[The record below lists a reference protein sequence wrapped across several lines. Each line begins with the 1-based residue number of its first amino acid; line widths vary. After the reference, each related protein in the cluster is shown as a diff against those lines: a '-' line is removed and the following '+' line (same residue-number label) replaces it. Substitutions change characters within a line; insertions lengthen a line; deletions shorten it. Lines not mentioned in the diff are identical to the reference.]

1 MIDTEIVTKREEE
14 INQSQLGISTI
25 VNADLSQIVDQIF
38 IEEYDPK
45 NILNLAQRCE
55 AKKSFSF
62 RNEQLGLR
70 TSVPIRIFELLNV
83 YM

>member
-1 MIDTEIVTKREEE
+1 MIDTEIITKKEEE

-55 AKKSFSF
+55 ANKSFSF